1 MYLFEYPQIW
11 ELHDYVQQLPQM
23 KKKTAS
29 IFNVGISSI
38 LIIFILLSLV
48 SFATLA
54 LITARSD
61 YMLSRKYAD
70 RVESYYAAEN
80 QAIQKWNA
88 LNEQPEGAEVSYQIP
103 INDSQQLAVTLT
115 FSEKDQRYDVKE
127 GKTENVGNWEADETL
142 HLYTGD

>member
-1 MYLFEYPQIW
+1 
-11 ELHDYVQQLPQM
+11 M

-127 GKTENVGNWEADETL
+127 WKTENVGNWEADETL